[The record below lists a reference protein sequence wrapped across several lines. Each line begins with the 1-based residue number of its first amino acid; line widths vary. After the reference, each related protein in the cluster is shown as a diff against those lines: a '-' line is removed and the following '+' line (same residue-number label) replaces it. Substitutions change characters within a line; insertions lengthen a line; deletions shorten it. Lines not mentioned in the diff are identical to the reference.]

1 MRKLVLQMQMSV
13 DGFVGG
19 DGQHPW
25 QVWDW
30 VSDCSWDADLKKD
43 FNTFFEAVGTILL
56 SRKMAEE
63 GYINHWAKA
72 AERYPQDPFYAFAK
86 KISDIPKVVLSSKLH
101 HSRWEKTTVA
111 HGGLPNEVGALKR
124 SGEGNIAVFGGHGLA
139 SALIAHGL
147 VDEYQFFINPAALG
161 AGQNIFQLS
170 GFRDLRLA
178 GSKAYACGI
187 IINRYVPISSQ
198 PASSEN

>member
-19 DGQHPW
+19 DGQQAW
-25 QVWDW
+25 QIWDW
-30 VSDCSWDADLKKD
+30 VSDCPWDADLKKD
-43 FNTFFEAVGTILL
+43 FNTFFQAVGTILL

-72 AERYPQDPFYAFAK
+72 AERYPRDPFYAFAK
-86 KISDIPKVVLSSKLH
+86 KITDLTKVVLSSKLD
-101 HSRWEKTTVA
+101 HSRWERTTVA
-111 HGGLPNEVGALKR
+111 HGDLPSEVGALKR
-124 SGEGNIAVFGGHGLA
+124 AGEGNIAVFGGHGFA

-161 AGQNIFQLS
+161 SGPNIFQSS

-187 IINRYVPISSQ
+187 VANRYVPTSSQ
-198 PASSEN
+198 PDSSEN

>member
-19 DGQHPW
+19 DGQQAW
-25 QVWDW
+25 QIWDW
-30 VSDCSWDADLKKD
+30 VSDCPWDADLKKD
-43 FNTFFEAVGTILL
+43 FNTFFQAVGTILL

-72 AERYPQDPFYAFAK
+72 AERYPRDPFYAFAK
-86 KISDIPKVVLSSKLH
+86 KITDLTKVVLSSKLD
-101 HSRWEKTTVA
+101 HSRWERTTVA
-111 HGGLPNEVGALKR
+111 HGDLPSEVGALKR
-124 SGEGNIAVFGGHGLA
+124 AGEGNIAVFGGHGFA

-161 AGQNIFQLS
+161 SGQNIFQSS

-187 IINRYVPISSQ
+187 VANRYVPTSSQ
-198 PASSEN
+198 PDSSEN